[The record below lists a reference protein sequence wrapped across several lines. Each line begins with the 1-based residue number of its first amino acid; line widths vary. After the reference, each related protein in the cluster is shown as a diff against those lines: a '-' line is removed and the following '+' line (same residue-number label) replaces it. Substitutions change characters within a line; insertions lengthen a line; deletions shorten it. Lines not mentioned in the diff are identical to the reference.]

1 MSKIVLQGYCHKS
14 GDFTNSDTGEVISYD
29 NLILD
34 VSSDLPLQGT
44 DVSEQGGFHV
54 DQIKV
59 KVDQIASIFV
69 PAISS
74 IRELD
79 TWCGKEIACLYIP
92 QLNKVVLAEIRLC
105 KV

>member
-14 GDFTNSDTGEVISYD
+14 DDFTNSDTGEVISYD

-69 PAISS
+69 PTISS

>member
-1 MSKIVLQGYCHKS
+1 MSKIFLQGYCHKS
-14 GDFTNSDTGEVISYD
+14 GDFTNPDTGEVISYD

-34 VSSDLPLQGT
+34 VSSDLPFQST

-54 DQIKV
+54 DQIKI
-59 KVDQIASIFV
+59 KADQIASLFV

-74 IRELD
+74 ILD
-79 TWCGKEIACLYIP
+79 LDAWLGKEIACSYIP

>member
-1 MSKIVLQGYCHKS
+1 MQGYCHKS

>member
-1 MSKIVLQGYCHKS
+1 MSKIFLQGYCHKF
-14 GDFTNSDTGEVISYD
+14 GDFTNPDTGEVIKYD

-74 IRELD
+74 IRDLD
-79 TWCGKEIACLYIP
+79 AWCGKEIACLYIP

>member
-1 MSKIVLQGYCHKS
+1 MSKIFLQGYCHKF
-14 GDFTNSDTGEVISYD
+14 GDFTNQDTGEVIKYD

-74 IRELD
+74 IRDLD
-79 TWCGKEIACLYIP
+79 AWCGKEIACLYIP

>member
-1 MSKIVLQGYCHKS
+1 
-14 GDFTNSDTGEVISYD
+14 
-29 NLILD
+29 LD

>member
-44 DVSEQGGFHV
+44 NVSEQGGFHV

>member
-1 MSKIVLQGYCHKS
+1 MSKIILQGYCHKS

-34 VSSDLPLQGT
+34 VSSDLPFQAT

-79 TWCGKEIACLYIP
+79 AWCGKKIACSYIP
-92 QLNKVVLAEIRLC
+92 QLNKVVLAEIRLV
-105 KV
+105 KA

>member
-1 MSKIVLQGYCHKS
+1 MSKIVFQGYCHKS

-29 NLILD
+29 NLILY

-79 TWCGKEIACLYIP
+79 AWCGKEIACSYIP